1 MKLRA
6 YVNFLAPSQ
15 RVIVK
20 DAYSYL
26 FMGSAMACKA
36 EKSLWDREVLGTKIF
51 GDEIEISLR
60 VRARRG
66 IINGQ

>member
-6 YVNFLAPSQ
+6 YVNFLHPTQ

-20 DAYSYL
+20 DAYRYL

-36 EKSLWDREVLGTKIF
+36 EKSLWDREVLATKNL

-66 IINGQ
+66 IVNG